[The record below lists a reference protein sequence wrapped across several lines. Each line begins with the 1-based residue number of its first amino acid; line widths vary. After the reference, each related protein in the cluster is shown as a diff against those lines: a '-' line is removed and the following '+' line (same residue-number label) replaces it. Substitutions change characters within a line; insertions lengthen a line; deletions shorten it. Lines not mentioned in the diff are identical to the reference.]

1 MFETPVD
8 AVHVWVGLAL
18 AGVAALGVAVQLPTE
33 RPPDAAGVA
42 DTVDAVAT
50 SEYAATGAYRSRA
63 DAVRLDTRRVWLRND
78 GGRTAATFVT
88 GVVPARSERLRR
100 VLHGA
105 DPRRVYD
112 SRAAFAAA
120 LGEAR
125 RTEGEWR
132 ETDGRIAVR
141 RLTWG
146 DLGVTLVGD

>member
-8 AVHVWVGLAL
+8 ALHVWVGLAL
-18 AGVAALGVAVQLPTE
+18 ASVAALGVAVQLPTE
-33 RPPDAAGVA
+33 RPPDASGVA

-50 SEYAATGAYRSRA
+50 GEYPATGAYRSRA
-63 DAVRLDTRRVWLRND
+63 DRVRLGDRRVWLRND

-88 GVVPARSERLRR
+88 GVVPARSERLQR

-112 SRAAFAAA
+112 TREAFTAA
-120 LGEAR
+120 LREAR

-132 ETDGRIAVR
+132 ETDGRIVVR

-146 DLGVTLVGD
+146 DTDVTLVGD